1 MVSLIFA
8 YFGPE
13 TTLPFAS
20 GIVMV
25 IGFVIMVGRNGLNY
39 LGRKLRRALRFG
51 KEPEVV
57 GRASRNLESPLAD
70 EPTTADADLEAK

>member
-20 GIVMV
+20 GIVAV
-25 IGFVIMVGRNGLNY
+25 VGFVFMVGRNGLNY
-39 LGRKLRRALRFG
+39 VGRKLRRALRFG
-51 KEPEVV
+51 KPPEVV
-57 GRASRNLESPLAD
+57 GRASRKVGETVVVES
-70 EPTTADADLEAK
+70 PTTAPDLEA